1 MPPRRPG
8 GKYKG
13 MIARAKGEATL
24 AAEAAEK
31 ARKSQEELMK
41 RMHEKRQR
49 EIMAGHGLSSK
60 DEENEAKMQRVL
72 NMFMGGKKGNAKKF
86 FRCWTIGVM
95 MVKKDRLVSTR
106 ARAWRRSCGCLNATM
121 PCGCN
126 SSQMLHPPTY
136 ALPFD
141 LARSSSSFF
150 QGSSID
156 PLRSML
162 ESRGSMLESR
172 GSMLES
178 RGRPSDSPT
187 SPGGMRRTISSPLLP
202 SVTKALPPPE
212 PFLNGATEVVSH
224 SATGRRCLLDRSQ
237 MRMVFADLG
246 QGLGTVM

>member
-24 AAEAAEK
+24 AAEAAQK
-31 ARKSQEELMK
+31 AAKHQEELLK

-106 ARAWRRSCGCLNATM
+106 ALAWRRSCGCFNSTM

-126 SSQMLHPPTY
+126 SSSMLQPTAY

-141 LARSSSSFF
+141 LARSSRGFVD
-150 QGSSID
+150 GSAVD

-162 ESRGSMLESR
+162 ESRGSMLESTWAS
-172 GSMLES
+172 G
-178 RGRPSDSPT
+178 GRPSGSPK
-187 SPGGMRRTISSPLLP
+187 SAMRRSTSSPLLP
-202 SVTKALPPPE
+202 SVTKAVPPPPE

-246 QGLGTVM
+246 PGLGTVM